1 MEDYIKKSISL
12 ADADRMA
19 KAAMAKASESGL
31 HIAVTIVDESGIT
44 KLFARMDH
52 APLIAVDASRKK
64 AITAVGFGLSTGES
78 WFNFIKDDPM
88 LREGVHDFTDFML
101 MGGGI
106 PIVSENQVIGAIG
119 ISGGH
124 YASDQEC
131 AHAAIDTLNQ

>member
-12 ADADRMA
+12 ADADRMV
-19 KAAMAKASESGL
+19 KAAIAKASESGL

-64 AITAVGFGLSTGES
+64 AITAVGFGMPTGEP

-106 PIVSENQVIGAIG
+106 PILSENQVIGAIG

-131 AHAAIDTLNQ
+131 ARAAVDTLNQ